1 MALQN
6 SKSVIKDIDTKLFK
20 TFEVPCH
27 IFYEPLLT
35 GEGIFSQ
42 TDTAC
47 AEGTQG

>member
-27 IFYEPLLT
+27 IIYELT